1 MATDDIY
8 RGDDT
13 DAFDQEFMTISA
25 TVPDGWVIKKAEWRA
40 GNVLKVFNDPVFPLS
55 VVLNKAET
63 KQLQNVNVC
72 YLAVYDAQ
80 GRKQTCTGSLKFM
93 SQAEVV

>member
-1 MATDDIY
+1 MAYNDIY

-40 GNVLKVFNDPVFPLS
+40 GKILKVFDDPVFPLS

-72 YLAVYDAQ
+72 YLAVYDEE
-80 GRKQTCTGSLKFM
+80 GRKQTCTGRFKFN